1 MGNRYLSR
9 FVKWGIF
16 RRLQEQAGKWKA
28 ELYVLYLVVR
38 HQRTP
43 MLPKLT
49 AALVVGYAFS
59 PIDLIPDFIP
69 LLGYVD
75 DIILV
80 PLGIMLALRLVP
92 PAILAECRRQATA
105 NPLSRKLKIWT
116 AGVIIVLVWLGI
128 LSYLVWVYILH

>member
-1 MGNRYLSR
+1 MASRYLSR
-9 FVKWGIF
+9 FIKWGIF
-16 RRLQEQAGKWKA
+16 RRLQEQAGRWKA

-38 HQRTP
+38 HQYTP
-43 MLPKLT
+43 ILVKLT

-92 PAILAECRRQATA
+92 PAILADCRRQAIE
-105 NPLSRKLKIWT
+105 NPLSRKLKIWA
-116 AGVIIVLVWLGI
+116 AGVVVVLIWLGI
-128 LSYLVWVYILH
+128 LSWLIWVYILH